1 MSTVRFIHCADLH
14 LDTPFRGL
22 SDVAPDVGKALNEA
36 TFKSFE
42 NIIDL
47 AIAER
52 VAFLVIAGDVYDSAD
67 RGLSAQF
74 KFQKGVQRL
83 EEHGIEVFVA
93 CGNHDPLSGWS
104 ATIEWPPNVHTFP
117 ANHVDS
123 WQIARDDQVIAT
135 VHGISYPKEAVHDN
149 LAARFA
155 RPDGL
160 APSVAVLHA
169 NVGGD
174 TAHPPYAPTTVSELA
189 TKGFTYWALGHVHAH
204 RVLRDNAPAI
214 VYPGC
219 SQSRHP
225 NETGPK
231 GCCLVTLTDSAPP
244 DVRFVPTDVVRFHA
258 GVVDV
263 AGCDSQDALRR
274 TVVDECRAI
283 SAGSQGRH
291 AVIRLALTGRTSLHR
306 EIARANSLDA
316 LLRLVR
322 DELEGAEP
330 WVWLEKLHLKTRG
343 SYDIATQRKREDFV
357 GDLMSVYDNLL
368 DSSTGQLAAWIQEM
382 DDAMSSWQGYRFLTQ
397 GIEGVAITDEEL
409 LSLVEQARGVT
420 LDQLVEE
427 P

>member
-1 MSTVRFIHCADLH
+1 MRTVRFIHCADLH

-22 SDVAPDVGKALNEA
+22 SDVASDVGRALNEA
-36 TFKSFE
+36 TFKSFQ
-42 NIIDL
+42 NIVDL
-47 AIAER
+47 AIRES
-52 VAFLVIAGDVYDSAD
+52 VDFVVIAGDVYDSSD

-83 EEHGIEVFVA
+83 AEYGIEVFVA

-104 ATIEWPPNVHTFP
+104 ATIEWPRTLHTFP
-117 ANHVDS
+117 ANRVHSCQVT
-123 WQIARDDQVIAT
+123 RDGQVIAT
-135 VHGISYPKEAVHDN
+135 VHGISYPKEAVYDN

-155 RPDGL
+155 RPDSL

-174 TAHPPYAPTTVSELA
+174 TAHLPYAPTTVSELA

-231 GCCLVTLTDSAPP
+231 GCCLVTLSDSAPP
-244 DVRFVPTDVVRFHA
+244 VVSLVPTDVVRFHTGA
-258 GVVDV
+258 IDI
-263 AGCDSQDALRR
+263 AGCDSHDALRR
-274 TVVDECRAI
+274 RIVDECRTI

-291 AVIRLALTGRTSLHR
+291 AVVRLALTGRTSLHH

-316 LLRLVR
+316 LLHHAR
-322 DELEGAEP
+322 DELEGWEP
-330 WVWLEKLHLKTRG
+330 WVWLEKLHLRTRG
-343 SYDIATQRKREDFV
+343 SYDIATQRNREDFV

-368 DSSTGQLAAWIQEM
+368 DPYTGQLAAWIQEM
-382 DDAMSSWQGYRFLTQ
+382 DAAMSSWQGYRFLAQRT
-397 GIEGVAITDEEL
+397 EGVAITKDEL
-409 LSLVEQARGVT
+409 LTLAEQARGVT